1 MHREHPVY
9 WRTPWLR
16 VLGRDRLRSL
26 FGLLLGLQ
34 QPHLVNGRTLGFPQS
49 CPSGVPKRTGPWY
62 TLSELALCSG
72 GHQCRLLGSWG
83 LCSALLS
90 GGHLESVSSHLPLH
104 ICGPQSANS
113 PNIPVAGELAC
124 YAPTLVRIWIPAL
137 HIAATQS
144 QFCLLAAATTLGKLL
159 NFSVLLM
166 SHLGNGKNITAYLI
180 GLP

>member
-1 MHREHPVY
+1 MILNVRTYIYTFMHREHTMY

-16 VLGRDRLRSL
+16 ALGRDRLRSL

-62 TLSELALCSG
+62 TLSGLALCSG

-90 GGHLESVSSHLPLH
+90 GGHLESVSSHLLL
-104 ICGPQSANS
+104 CTSVVLS
-113 PNIPVAGELAC
+113 
-124 YAPTLVRIWIPAL
+124 RPAL
-137 HIAATQS
+137 PT
-144 QFCLLAAATTLGKLL
+144 FLLRGSWLVMLQLWLGFGYLL
-159 NFSVLLM
+159 SMLLPPRA
-166 SHLGNGKNITAYLI
+166 SFVS
-180 GLP
+180 